1 MLIKPWLLHLLNFFF
16 EMKFII
22 ICFLF
27 ASVVLS
33 TIPYVVQIN
42 SKGVARLVDIF
53 TRLLQDRIICLNG
66 NIDNGVSST
75 IVSQLLL
82 LNSKNSSAPI
92 TLLINSSGG
101 AFRSTIAIYDTIQ
114 SISSPVTTFCIGNCY
129 SMGSLLLAAGT
140 PGYRYSFPNSRM
152 MIEQPKATF
161 SANSEDMNIKNKE
174 LMWSRQIMHEIYSKH
189 SGKNISYID
198 EADKKDLY
206 LGPQEALDFG
216 LVDQVISSR
225 KSLQ

>member
-1 MLIKPWLLHLLNFFF
+1 
-16 EMKFII
+16 
-22 ICFLF
+22 
-27 ASVVLS
+27 
-33 TIPYVVQIN
+33 
-42 SKGVARLVDIF
+42 
-53 TRLLQDRIICLNG
+53 
-66 NIDNGVSST
+66 
-75 IVSQLLL
+75 
-82 LNSKNSSAPI
+82 
-92 TLLINSSGG
+92 
-101 AFRSTIAIYDTIQ
+101 
-114 SISSPVTTFCIGNCY
+114 
-129 SMGSLLLAAGT
+129 MGSLLLAAGT

-174 LMWSRQIMHEIYSKH
+174 LMLSRQKMHEIYSKH